1 MLKNKEISEGELY
14 IGRYAGKE
22 IHDTITSAKRSIKII
37 TPYIS
42 GTFVDLLKRKV
53 NEGLEVKL
61 VVSSDIG
68 GEREKLS
75 TLYKLINQK
84 RHTNE
89 ELKLLR
95 DKWLKIANYSLPIL
109 LLIIT
114 LGAAM
119 QFIEI
124 LFLAFLLPVIIL
136 VQRHYKK
143 LVIYSYSYDSDLS
156 LSITMSPYSN
166 GFDKKQT
173 LTHAKMYIID
183 DVAYVGS
190 LNFTKSA
197 FWKNYE
203 SRVKLTNQ
211 DFIYDLE
218 KEFDYVFNSYDF
230 NYLDISRTGSQ
241 IYQELP
247 N

>member
-1 MLKNKEISEGELY
+1 MIKNKEISEGEFY

-22 IHDTITSAKRSIKII
+22 IHDTIISAKKSIKII
-37 TPYIS
+37 TPYMS
-42 GTFVDLLKRKV
+42 GTFVDLLKKKV
-53 NEGLEVKL
+53 NQGLDVKL

-68 GEREKLS
+68 GQREKLS
-75 TLYKLINQK
+75 TLFKLINQK

-89 ELKLLR
+89 ELKTKR
-95 DKWLKIANYSLPIL
+95 DKWLKIANYSLPVLLFVITIL
-109 LLIIT
+109 
-114 LGAAM
+114 AAL
-119 QFIEI
+119 QFYEI
-124 LFLAFLLPVIIL
+124 LFLAILLPVIVL
-136 VQRHYKK
+136 VKRHFNK

-211 DFIYDLE
+211 EFIYDLE
-218 KEFDYVFNSYDF
+218 KEFNYVFNSHDF

-241 IYQELP
+241 IYKELP